1 MDSLRS
7 LWHSPLALQRLST
20 ALVWAAGLSLVIGL
34 GHWLASR
41 PAFALRMVE
50 VQAVGAPMRHVQE
63 ADIRLA
69 FANGLSGTTL
79 TAPLHEIQ
87 SRLAAHPWVRQVS
100 IRRIWPNRL
109 LVRVEEHQP
118 LASWEDG
125 RFFNQQGELFLGEE
139 SAAHED
145 ARRVYGCLLPA
156 LSGPV
161 GTESRVLGRA
171 LDIQSLME
179 AANAGP
185 ADLTGVM
192 LTPHFAWR
200 LTLSSGMSVELGR
213 DSLGADWRLRLGH
226 FLESRDWLQA
236 RLAREAG
243 ERPTAVDL
251 RYANGYAYRAVSMGQ
266 AAPTAQKASPPAS
279 AVSCLRHFQQE
290 FPHDT

>member
-1 MDSLRS
+1 
-7 LWHSPLALQRLST
+7 
-20 ALVWAAGLSLVIGL
+20 
-34 GHWLASR
+34 
-41 PAFALRMVE
+41 MVE

-69 FANGLSGTTL
+69 FADGLSGTTL

-87 SRLAAHPWVRQVS
+87 SRLSAHPWVRQVS
-100 IRRIWPNRL
+100 IRRVWPNRL
-109 LVRVEEHQP
+109 LIRVEEHQP

-161 GTESRVLGRA
+161 GTEARVLSRA

-200 LTLSSGMSVELGR
+200 LTLSSGTAVELGR

-226 FLESRDWLQA
+226 FLESRAWLQE
-236 RLAREAG
+236 RLAGETG
-243 ERPTAVDL
+243 ERPAAVDL

-266 AAPTAQKASPPAS
+266 ANSNVPRASTPAS
-279 AVSCLRHFQQE
+279 AVSCLRYFQQG